1 MVLFYYSVE
10 DRLYLRRLPL
20 APFFPLKEFFI
31 NYTGRHKLEFYRG
44 WGLPLAR
51 IIDEPFLVEPTDS
64 INV

>member
-20 APFFPLKEFFI
+20 APFYPLKEFFI
-31 NYTGRHKLEFYRG
+31 NYDGRHKLKFDRG
-44 WGLPLAR
+44 WEQPLAR